1 MFEPTRID
9 IPDRH
14 RDIWA
19 SWGFVF
25 LIFPAYLLRFGYGFG
40 FSDQDEFLPLIMH
53 WQNADLFARDWFV
66 MEQASS
72 FGVRTIFARVLYL
85 LALAAPLKVI
95 VAVLHFFT
103 FAAVSTAIFR
113 VANKLYRNRLTAGLA
128 VFTVLLL
135 TSRWN
140 PGGNDLFHSM
150 LVPSSMSWALALWSF
165 ERVLHKRYLMAG
177 ALSGA
182 AMLIHP
188 LVGLQ
193 VGVVIAVSIYFTEA
207 PRKRVLTAFLVPFLV
222 VATPLII
229 VLTGWE
235 IHEPANSSSFS
246 AAFILTQLRAPHH
259 YLPGAFQVS
268 SVVKLAIISILGFV
282 ILWTERLPLVAS
294 RRFLSY
300 QDGPARQ
307 YLLTTSIILLLLLLG
322 AYALTS
328 IWPTSTVTRLQ
339 PFNLSVML
347 RITVVIALSGVVS
360 GLIPRRMRRR
370 IATEI
375 RKSSFPVAAGL
386 VALFVVTVATQF
398 DTLKVRTFPS
408 DLSKIELHDWIQL
421 NTQQNAV
428 FAIPP
433 SMSGFQVG
441 SRRAQYVSFKSYPFE
456 AKASEE
462 WLRRLL
468 RVAPVQ
474 DLRPGGVELQ
484 ARLDKAYAEHNSKN
498 WKEILEKEE
507 IDFIVRVRTDQPD
520 GWSTIDPAWC
530 SSSWCVYWAGRILL
544 TP

>member
-1 MFEPTRID
+1 MFEQTRID

-19 SWGFVF
+19 SWGFLL
-25 LIFPAYLLRFGYGFG
+25 LIFSAYLLRFGYGFG

-53 WQNADLFARDWFV
+53 WQDTELFARDWFV

-85 LALAAPLKVI
+85 LSLAAPLKVI
-95 VAVLHFFT
+95 VAILHFST
-103 FAAVSTAIFR
+103 FAAVATAIFR
-113 VANKLYRNRLTAGLA
+113 IANKLYRNRLTAGLA
-128 VFTVLLL
+128 VFMVVLL

-165 ERVLHKRYLMAG
+165 ERVLYKQYLMAG

-193 VGVVIAVSIYFTEA
+193 VGVVIAVSIFFTEA
-207 PRKRVLTAFLVPFLV
+207 PRKRAMIAFLAPFLI
-222 VATPLII
+222 VATPLIV
-229 VLTGWE
+229 VLAGWE
-235 IHEPANSSSFS
+235 SYEPAYSSNFS
-246 AAFILTQLRAPHH
+246 AEFILTQLRAPHH
-259 YLPGAFQVS
+259 YIPSAFQAS
-268 SVVKLAIISILGFV
+268 SVVKLAIISIIGVV

-328 IWPTSTVTRLQ
+328 IWPIPTVTRLQ

-347 RITVVIALSGVVS
+347 RIMVVIALSGAVS
-360 GLIPRRMRRR
+360 GLIPLRIKRR
-370 IATEI
+370 ITAEI
-375 RKSSFPVAAGL
+375 CKSSFPIAAGL
-386 VALFVVTVATQF
+386 IALFVVTVATQF
-398 DTLKVRTFPS
+398 DTLKDTTFPS
-408 DLSKIELHDWIQL
+408 DLSKNELHDWIRL
-421 NTQQNAV
+421 NTQQDAV

-456 AKASEE
+456 ASASEE

-468 RVAPVQ
+468 AIAPVQ
-474 DLRPGGVELQ
+474 DLRPGGVALQ
-484 ARLDKAYAEHNSKN
+484 ARLDEAYAEHDPGG
-498 WKEILEKEE
+498 WKDILEKEE
-507 IDFIVRVRTDQPD
+507 IDFIVRVRTDQQD
-520 GWSTIDPAWC
+520 GWGIIDPAWC